1 MLRKLFGSKHAA
13 EETDAHPV
21 DPPTSMLVANP
32 VITPASFLRAELSTV
47 EDWEWPSPDEIRM
60 QLLANDCGE
69 LWRRIPNGHK
79 WLNYFDSYEA
89 LFSHFRGKAPKIL
102 EIGVDRG
109 GSLILWR
116 KYFGDGCQIIG
127 IDINADCAAFDD
139 PANGIHVR
147 IGSQDDSGFLGRII
161 DEFGPFDII
170 IDDGSHVVSHQ
181 IASFNALFDR
191 GVRPGGIYMVED
203 LETSYWGS
211 RSGQADLPV
220 TFIDFARSVLDL
232 MHQPYI
238 DHDYMKFRIETTPGA
253 SLKVPR
259 IAKLVDQIRFFDS
272 IAAFYR
278 ANRLPPVVEY
288 LFDVPNA

>member
-1 MLRKLFGSKHAA
+1 MLKWLFGANQSARAA
-13 EETDAHPV
+13 EEIPV
-21 DPPTSMLVANP
+21 ERPAALAIS
-32 VITPASFLRAELSTV
+32 PASYLSPGLAVV
-47 EDWEWPSPDEIRM
+47 ENWDWPSPDEIRGS
-60 QLLANDCGE
+60 LLSNDCGDV
-69 LWRRIPNGHK
+69 WRRIPNGHK

-89 LFSHFRGKAPKIL
+89 LFSRFRGKAPRVL

-109 GSLILWR
+109 GSLVLWQ
-116 KYFGDGCQIIG
+116 KYFGADSQIVG
-127 IDINADCAAFDD
+127 IDINPDCAAFND
-139 PANGIHVR
+139 PANGVHVR
-147 IGSQDDSGFLGRII
+147 IGSQDDPKFLGAVV

-191 GVRPGGIYMVED
+191 GVKTGGIYMVED
-203 LETSYWGS
+203 LETSYWGK

-232 MHQPYI
+232 MHQPYV
-238 DHDYMKFRIETTPGA
+238 DHDYMTFRIEATPGT

-278 ANRLPPVVEY
+278 TDRLPPVVEY
-288 LFDVPNA
+288 LFEAPQA